1 MQMPNTCLTI
11 CSNLCLITNPSFLWP
26 IFGHRKCP
34 AHISS
39 QLQCP
44 YYFSEYGCLLWKDGR
59 NSNVPLNPT
68 GAKKMSKMKNLQK
81 HRNTHSWETFKL
93 CSPNMEPN
101 EWNGLT
107 GWECLNG
114 IEYESANGTEAHT
127 CASYRFTNGQRCL
140 HNCCLELPLHHP
152 LVGIS
157 KAVSWICPL

>member
-44 YYFSEYGCLLWKDGR
+44 YYFSESPCLLWKDGETLR
-59 NSNVPLNPT
+59 CHWIQLRQ
-68 GAKKMSKMKNLQK
+68 KKLSKMKNLQK
-81 HRNTHSWETFKL
+81 HRNTRLRNFQTLLTKHGT
-93 CSPNMEPN
+93 
-101 EWNGLT
+101 EWVKWT
-107 GWECLNG
+107 IGWECLNG

-140 HNCCLELPLHHP
+140 YNCCLELPLHHP